1 MLLNAVVTGEAG
13 PPSPKI
19 VLEAL
24 SRNFLQYEVDP
35 AENSAS
41 FAFDRFKFFSRIVP
55 AFPLMSPSSSITT
68 TCTSSNLE
76 FLAAAYAEVPG
87 LSAI

>member
-1 MLLNAVVTGEAG
+1 MLLNAVFTAPVG
-13 PPSPKI
+13 PLKPKI
-19 VLEAL
+19 LLDEFN
-24 SRNFLQYEVDP
+24 RNFLQYEEDP

-41 FAFDRFKFFSRIVP
+41 FAFERFKFFSRIVP
-55 AFPLMSPSSSITT
+55 AFPVISPSSSITT

-87 LSAI
+87 LSAT

>member
-41 FAFDRFKFFSRIVP
+41 FAFESPKCFSRTVP
-55 AFPLMSPSSSITT
+55 AFPVTVPLSSITT
-68 TCTSSNLE
+68 T
-76 FLAAAYAEVPG
+76 
-87 LSAI
+87 